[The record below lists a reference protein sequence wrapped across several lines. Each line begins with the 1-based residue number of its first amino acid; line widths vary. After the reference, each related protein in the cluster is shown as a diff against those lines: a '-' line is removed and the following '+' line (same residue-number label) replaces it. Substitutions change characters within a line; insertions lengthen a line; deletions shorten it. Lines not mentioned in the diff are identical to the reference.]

1 MIATSA
7 QKTELKTVSHED
19 YFTLVPYGL
28 RLAFLQNNKYVF
40 KNDGD
45 FKREA
50 ESIVSFYFGFSDR
63 IAARRFELWIRKKC
77 MRLNAFHT
85 HCVVREAQRL
95 STAFEVKC
103 RNVDHDVLFGIFKE
117 LVVREIEKG
126 SIEFDYE
133 NAPSPTSVP
142 SIKSILTEEEVKRR
156 LKRQT

>member
-40 KNDGD
+40 RNDGD

-63 IAARRFELWIRKKC
+63 IAARKFEAYIRQKC
-77 MRLNAFHT
+77 IKLNAYHS

-95 STAFEVKC
+95 STAYEVKC
-103 RNVDHDVLFGIFKE
+103 HNVDHDVLSSIFKE
-117 LVVREIEKG
+117 LMIREYEKG
-126 SIEFDYE
+126 TIEFDYE
-133 NAPSPTSVP
+133 AASSF
-142 SIKSILTEEEVKRR
+142 LTKEEVQRR
-156 LKRQT
+156 LKRCI